1 MRQKERIVS
10 VQNISDVRVVADI
23 PEAVVAMVQKEHVE
37 RLTVAFEFDPD
48 TEYDVRVEEADLE
61 ADRRTRTYAVTV
73 TMPAPSTK
81 RILPG
86 MSASVRIHLTQAFA
100 AEGGVPVP
108 ADALFTDDSG
118 KSYVWVVDKELRVRQ
133 TEVDPKGMTTDTIL
147 VTSGLS
153 GGERVVTAGVHM
165 IQEGWKIRLLDEDL
179 AN

>member
-1 MRQKERIVS
+1 M
-10 VQNISDVRVVADI
+10 
-23 PEAVVAMVQKEHVE
+23 
-37 RLTVAFEFDPD
+37 
-48 TEYDVRVEEADLE
+48 
-61 ADRRTRTYAVTV
+61 
-73 TMPAPSTK
+73 
-81 RILPG
+81 
-86 MSASVRIHLTQAFA
+86 
-100 AEGGVPVP
+100 P

-165 IQEGWKIRLLDEDL
+165 IQEGWKIRLLDEDQ